1 MSFANQRATLAAQLS
16 NNVAWSTFPFPPAVP
31 QVNSVVIEPDDPY
44 IVSTNQMQAL
54 TATMRIRVRMYLP
67 LMDNEGN
74 LAGLEDMAQ
83 AVRVRI
89 LDATQNCGDL
99 SAPSVFTTET
109 GDLLTAYFP
118 VELLTEWAQ

>member
-16 NNVAWSTFPFPPAVP
+16 NNVAWTTFPFPPAVP

-44 IVSTNQMQAL
+44 IVSTNNQYSL
-54 TATMRIRVRMYLP
+54 SATMRVRIRLYVP

-83 AVRVRI
+83 QLRIRI

-99 SAPSVFTTET
+99 TAPSVFTSET

-118 VELLTEWAQ
+118 VELLTEWSQ